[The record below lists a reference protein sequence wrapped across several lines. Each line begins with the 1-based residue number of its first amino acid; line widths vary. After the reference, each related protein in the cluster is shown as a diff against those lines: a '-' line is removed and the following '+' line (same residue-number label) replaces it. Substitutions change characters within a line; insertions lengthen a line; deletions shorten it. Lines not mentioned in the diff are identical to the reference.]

1 MIFSPSQFLLILETS
16 SASQWRTAWATTQA
30 QLFTRSWALSDW
42 ATPLCSFRSRDFSE
56 NPLGISSF
64 RANPHVASQPT
75 TTKPTAGTHPSVS
88 FRGFATADDEPDRN
102 PNCRW

>member
-1 MIFSPSQFLLILETS
+1 MAHKSGPISHAVMGFIRLGHAIELV
-16 SASQWRTAWATTQA
+16 
-30 QLFTRSWALSDW
+30 
-42 ATPLCSFRSRDFSE
+42 RSREFSE
-56 NPLGISSF
+56 KPLGVCSF